1 VGKIVTGDTAREV
14 LGKGG
19 AIKVGQHEGP
29 LRRPVEAAAKGLD
42 DWSPR
47 SRKTPAD
54 FRSETHSE
62 GRV

>member
-1 VGKIVTGDTAREV
+1 